1 MTAQPH
7 DFLPGGAPDPAK
19 SLRAIRAALVV
30 GQDRE
35 AFDAG
40 LKAVLD
46 EVRVN
51 LDLGVLNDFVHRWW
65 ISACDSARDP
75 EGRPAESPPPP
86 RGAVHSAGDGALER
100 RAVQPRQSAGH
111 HAHACLRRTRSR
123 DIPCIRRTARGLSA
137 TYRTALSFSPRQQG
151 DGNVANH
158 RRPLACPRPPAYLR
172 QEGRPPSRLIGTEV
186 DV

>member
-1 MTAQPH
+1 MTAEPH

-30 GQDRE
+30 RQDRE

-65 ISACDSARDP
+65 ISGCDSARDP
-75 EGRPAESPPPP
+75 EGRRRMHARAEQVLAGEAVAPARPWREIL
-86 RGAVHSAGDGALER
+86 AER
-100 RAVQPRQSAGH
+100 
-111 HAHACLRRTRSR
+111 
-123 DIPCIRRTARGLSA
+123 
-137 TYRTALSFSPRQQG
+137 QG
-151 DGNVANH
+151 
-158 RRPLACPRPPAYLR
+158 
-172 QEGRPPSRLIGTEV
+172 GR
-186 DV
+186 

>member
-7 DFLPGGAPDPAK
+7 DFAPGGASEPAK

-30 GQDRE
+30 PQDRE

-65 ISACDSARDP
+65 ISACDSVRAPDGRRRMHARATQIEVGDT
-75 EGRPAESPPPP
+75 ESRGRPWREVLAERES
-86 RGAVHSAGDGALER
+86 
-100 RAVQPRQSAGH
+100 
-111 HAHACLRRTRSR
+111 
-123 DIPCIRRTARGLSA
+123 
-137 TYRTALSFSPRQQG
+137 
-151 DGNVANH
+151 
-158 RRPLACPRPPAYLR
+158 
-172 QEGRPPSRLIGTEV
+172 GR
-186 DV
+186 

>member
-7 DFLPGGAPDPAK
+7 DFLSGGTPGPAK

-30 GQDRE
+30 RQDRE

-51 LDLGVLNDFVHRWW
+51 LNLGVLNDFVHRWW

-75 EGRPAESPPPP
+75 EGRRRMHARADQLLAGEVAAPARPWREIL
-86 RGAVHSAGDGALER
+86 AE
-100 RAVQPRQSAGH
+100 RQSG
-111 HAHACLRRTRSR
+111 
-123 DIPCIRRTARGLSA
+123 
-137 TYRTALSFSPRQQG
+137 Q
-151 DGNVANH
+151 
-158 RRPLACPRPPAYLR
+158 
-172 QEGRPPSRLIGTEV
+172 
-186 DV
+186 

>member
-7 DFLPGGAPDPAK
+7 DFLPGEAPGPAK

-30 GQDRE
+30 RQDRE

-40 LKAVLD
+40 LRAVLD

-75 EGRPAESPPPP
+75 EGRRRMHARAEQIL
-86 RGAVHSAGDGALER
+86 AGEVTAPTRPWREIL
-100 RAVQPRQSAGH
+100 AQRQSG
-111 HAHACLRRTRSR
+111 
-123 DIPCIRRTARGLSA
+123 
-137 TYRTALSFSPRQQG
+137 Q
-151 DGNVANH
+151 
-158 RRPLACPRPPAYLR
+158 
-172 QEGRPPSRLIGTEV
+172 
-186 DV
+186 

>member
-1 MTAQPH
+1 MTAQSH
-7 DFLPGGAPDPAK
+7 DIGPGDPAK

-30 GQDRE
+30 RQDRE

-75 EGRPAESPPPP
+75 QGRQHMHARADQVLAGEPTPQTRPWREILAE
-86 RGAVHSAGDGALER
+86 RETAG
-100 RAVQPRQSAGH
+100 
-111 HAHACLRRTRSR
+111 
-123 DIPCIRRTARGLSA
+123 
-137 TYRTALSFSPRQQG
+137 
-151 DGNVANH
+151 
-158 RRPLACPRPPAYLR
+158 
-172 QEGRPPSRLIGTEV
+172 
-186 DV
+186 

>member
-7 DFLPGGAPDPAK
+7 DFVPGGAPDPAK
-19 SLRAIRAALVV
+19 SLRVIRAALVV
-30 GQDRE
+30 RQDRE

-75 EGRPAESPPPP
+75 GGRRRMHARADQVLAGEAVPQTRPWREILAERESD
-86 RGAVHSAGDGALER
+86 R
-100 RAVQPRQSAGH
+100 
-111 HAHACLRRTRSR
+111 
-123 DIPCIRRTARGLSA
+123 
-137 TYRTALSFSPRQQG
+137 
-151 DGNVANH
+151 
-158 RRPLACPRPPAYLR
+158 
-172 QEGRPPSRLIGTEV
+172 
-186 DV
+186 

>member
-1 MTAQPH
+1 MC
-7 DFLPGGAPDPAK
+7 GGADDPAK

-30 GQDRE
+30 RQDRE

-75 EGRPAESPPPP
+75 EGRRRMHTRADEVLAGQPAPRTRPWREILAERENAASRGHVQSPP
-86 RGAVHSAGDGALER
+86 G
-100 RAVQPRQSAGH
+100 
-111 HAHACLRRTRSR
+111 RT
-123 DIPCIRRTARGLSA
+123 G
-137 TYRTALSFSPRQQG
+137 
-151 DGNVANH
+151 
-158 RRPLACPRPPAYLR
+158 
-172 QEGRPPSRLIGTEV
+172 
-186 DV
+186 